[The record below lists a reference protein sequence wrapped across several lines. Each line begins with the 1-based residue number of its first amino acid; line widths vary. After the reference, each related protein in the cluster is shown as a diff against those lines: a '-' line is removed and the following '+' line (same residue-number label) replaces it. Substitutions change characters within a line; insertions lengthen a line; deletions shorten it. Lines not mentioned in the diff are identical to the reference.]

1 MSADSLIT
9 PNQVSV
15 QDFLEAYSK
24 EGEIQIIAGS
34 EAGLRRRIRE
44 PTVNRPG
51 LAFAGFTQYFAC
63 KRVQVLGKA
72 EAAFLR
78 SLDED
83 ERLERF
89 RSIFG
94 APFRV
99 PCLVICRNIRP
110 HKALLQAA
118 NELGTPILQSP
129 LITRNFI
136 RKANLALETLFAPR
150 GSCFGSM
157 VDILGIGVLVQG
169 ESGIGKSECV
179 LDLIERGYS
188 LVSDDITKVR
198 QVDGHD
204 VVGYSNPNTKD
215 HMEVRGIGIINV
227 AAMFGVKCIRQE
239 KRIDLVVSLVKWE
252 NVKDVDRLG
261 IDETYTSI
269 LDTQIPLITI
279 PVREGRDISRL
290 VEVAAL
296 QTKLK
301 MMGRNTAEEFNQ
313 RLIAQMSSKSKK

>member
-9 PNQVSV
+9 PNPVSV

-34 EAGLRRRIRE
+34 ESGLRRRIRE

-83 ERLERF
+83 ERLDRF
-89 RSIFG
+89 RAIFS

-136 RKANLALETLFAPR
+136 RKANLAL
-150 GSCFGSM
+150 
-157 VDILGIGVLVQG
+157 
-169 ESGIGKSECV
+169 
-179 LDLIERGYS
+179 
-188 LVSDDITKVR
+188 
-198 QVDGHD
+198 
-204 VVGYSNPNTKD
+204 
-215 HMEVRGIGIINV
+215 
-227 AAMFGVKCIRQE
+227 
-239 KRIDLVVSLVKWE
+239 
-252 NVKDVDRLG
+252 
-261 IDETYTSI
+261 
-269 LDTQIPLITI
+269 
-279 PVREGRDISRL
+279 
-290 VEVAAL
+290 
-296 QTKLK
+296 
-301 MMGRNTAEEFNQ
+301 
-313 RLIAQMSSKSKK
+313 

>member
-1 MSADSLIT
+1 MSADSFIN
-9 PNQVSV
+9 PNQVTV
-15 QDFLEAYSK
+15 QDFVDAYK
-24 EGEIQIIAGS
+24 HEGEIQVIAGS
-34 EAGLRRRIRE
+34 EAGMRRRIRE

-51 LAFAGFTQYFAC
+51 LALAGFTQYFAC

-78 SLDED
+78 SLNEE

-89 RSIFG
+89 RAIFG
-94 APFRV
+94 SPFRV

-118 NELGTPILQSP
+118 NELGTPILKSP

-136 RKANLALETLFAPR
+136 RKANLALENLFAPK
-150 GSCFGSM
+150 GSCMGSM
-157 VDILGIGVLVQG
+157 VDILGIGVLVRG

-198 QVDGHD
+198 LVDGHD
-204 VVGYSNPNTKD
+204 VVGYSNPVTQD

-227 AAMFGVKCIRQE
+227 AAMFGVKCIRKE
-239 KRIDLVVSLVKWE
+239 KRVDLVVSLQRWDK
-252 NVKDVDRLG
+252 VKDVDRLG
-261 IDETYTSI
+261 IDETFTKI

-296 QTKLK
+296 HTKLK
-301 MMGRNTAEEFNQ
+301 MMGHHSGKEFNQ
-313 RLIAQMSSKSKK
+313 RLIDNIANGVQ